1 MAVSGARPSA
11 RDPQP
16 SGSTERRRRNVVAE
30 HKRGSFAMSFSHNPQ
45 GLGVGP
51 GALFS
56 SSAWWPSLDV
66 YESDSAYIIIVEV
79 GGIAEDAVQV
89 EVTGSQVRIAG
100 SRSSPACRMEAELNS
115 VHHREIDHG
124 EFERRV
130 VLPGPIDPDAIEA
143 SLSQGFLEVTLPK
156 RPEGSRPSVRC
167 IEVR

>member
-1 MAVSGARPSA
+1 MCI
-11 RDPQP
+11 RD
-16 SGSTERRRRNVVAE
+16 R
-30 HKRGSFAMSFSHNPQ
+30 
-45 GLGVGP
+45 
-51 GALFS
+51 
-56 SSAWWPSLDV
+56 WPSLDV

-130 VLPGPIDPDAIEA
+130 VLPGPIDPDAVEA
-143 SLSQGFLEVTLPK
+143 SLSQAVSYTHLDVYK
-156 RPEGSRPSVRC
+156 RQLPEGVS
-167 IEVR
+167 